1 MRNSVLTRALVACG
15 AAVTAAACAAVT
27 TTLLPAPL
35 AAQARS
41 GQGAARA
48 STPGVDA
55 AVERVMPKVIAWR
68 RDLHE
73 HPELSNREVR
83 TSGIVAEQLK
93 SLGIEV
99 RTGVAKTGV
108 VGVLKGGKPG
118 PVVALRA
125 DMDALP
131 VTEEVDLPFAS
142 KVRSSYNGQE
152 VGVMHA
158 CGHDAHVA
166 MLLGA
171 AEVLAGM
178 KADLPGT
185 VVFLFQPAEEGAPPG
200 EVGGASV
207 MVAEGA
213 LANPEVD
220 AVFGLHVFSTLPTG
234 VIGYRAGGLM
244 AASDQ
249 MRIVVRGSQTHG
261 AMPWAGVDPIVVS
274 SQVVT
279 ALQTIVSRQVDVTLA
294 PAVVTVGLMRGG
306 TRFNIVPDSVVM
318 EGTIRT
324 FDPAMQREIHERV
337 RRTAQKV
344 AEASGATAE
353 VTIAESGNPVTYN
366 DPALTERMLPT
377 LRRTAGE
384 GKVVVAQQTTTA
396 EDFSH
401 YQKQVPGLFLFLGVV
416 PEGKEPKTAAPNHSP
431 RFEVDEAALP
441 TGVKTLVGLAT
452 DYLAGGR

>member
-1 MRNSVLTRALVACG
+1 MHHHATHPRPHRALLVG
-15 AAVTAAACAAVT
+15 AASAVT
-27 TTLLPAPL
+27 LAATALILGPAPL
-35 AAQARS
+35 TA
-41 GQGAARA
+41 QGAAGSSA
-48 STPGVDA
+48 SVDA
-55 AVERVMPKVIAWR
+55 AVERVMPRVIAWR
-68 RDLHE
+68 RDIHE
-73 HPELSNREVR
+73 HPELSNSEVR
-83 TSGIVAEQLK
+83 TSGIVAEHLR

-178 KADLPGT
+178 RAELPGT

-213 LANPEVD
+213 MANPKVD
-220 AVFGLHVFSTLPTG
+220 AVFGLHVFSTLNSG
-234 VIGYRAGGLM
+234 MIGYRSGGLM

-274 SQVVT
+274 SQIVT
-279 ALQTIVSRQVDVTLA
+279 ALQTIVSRQIDVTLA
-294 PAVVTVGLMRGG
+294 PAVVTVGLVRGG

-324 FDPAMQREIHERV
+324 FDSEMQKDIHERV
-337 RRTAQKV
+337 RRTAQRI

-353 VTIAESGNPVTYN
+353 VTIAERGNPVTYN
-366 DPALTERMLPT
+366 DPALMERMLPT

-396 EDFSH
+396 EDFSY
-401 YQKQVPGLFLFLGVV
+401 YQKEAPGVFLFLGVV
-416 PEGKEPKTAAPNHSP
+416 PEGTDPASAAPNHSP
-431 RFEVDEAALP
+431 RFQVDEGALP
-441 TGVKTLVGLAT
+441 VGVKTLVGLAT
-452 DYLAGGR
+452 DYLAGGK